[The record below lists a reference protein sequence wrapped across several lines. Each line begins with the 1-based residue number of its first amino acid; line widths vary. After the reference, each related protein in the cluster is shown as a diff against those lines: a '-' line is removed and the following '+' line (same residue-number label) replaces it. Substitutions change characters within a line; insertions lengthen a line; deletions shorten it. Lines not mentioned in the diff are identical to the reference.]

1 MANSLDAHI
10 SFAHQYPNIAKFLAA
25 DGEIRVG
32 YMEMVE
38 AFVAAYDEGGTVYEG
53 KSSYPSLDMA
63 LEDLDRG
70 IKAYNDQ
77 WGIF

>member
-1 MANSLDAHI
+1 MSNPIDVRA
-10 SFAHQYPNIAKFLAA
+10 SFAQLYPNIAKFLAA
-25 DGEIRVG
+25 DGKIRMG
-32 YMEMVE
+32 YMYMLE
-38 AFVAAYDEGGTVYEG
+38 AFVGAYDEGGTIYEG
-53 KSSYPSLDMA
+53 KSSYPSLDIA